1 MTEQRDE
8 NTWKLAEE
16 VSRERHMKD
25 ISPVQ
30 SISLDTFTWTFFS
43 YNNKYIICYGN
54 RWLLIGSFWVISIV
68 IDSDRGHCYE
78 H

>member
-8 NTWKLAEE
+8 NTWKT
-16 VSRERHMKD
+16 SRERHMKD

-43 YNNKYIICYGN
+43 HNKYIICYGN
-54 RWLLIGSFWVISIV
+54 RWFLIGSFVVISIV